1 MRSLFVSLVDTVTSC
16 ITSPSDPEQVLVSTY
31 AGTITKYNWV
41 TGRKLQKW
49 KTAPGLIRIYGLSAG
64 NPGDNG
70 DIIIAINHRP
80 GGARDLSR
88 LHLPVSSEMQMKK
101 VVLRSQ
107 QRMATTIVTLE
118 DGKLIVGFGGDR
130 VVLGSSKDS
139 ALGEYTWHDFSVPGK
154 IVSLDARIRDAST
167 TTPRARSVLDVVVG
181 LQDGSIRIV
190 DDILTRLTQ
199 TEKVVKDIDRISRR
213 LHWHREDVAAVKWSR
228 DGASHI
234 SPYAFVFFL
243 PLASYFTLA
252 RILLPFS

>member
-1 MRSLFVSLVDTVTSC
+1 VRSLFVSLVDTVTSC

-31 AGTITKYNWV
+31 TGAIVKYNWV

-49 KTAPGLIRIYGLSAG
+49 KTNSGLIRIYGLSAG

-80 GGARDLSR
+80 GGARDLLR
-88 LHLPVSSEMQMKK
+88 LNLPVSPKIQMKT

-118 DGKLIVGFGGDR
+118 DGKLIAGFGGDR
-130 VVLGSSKDS
+130 VMLGSSKDS
-139 ALGEYTWHDFSVPGK
+139 VSGEYAWHDFSVSGK
-154 IVSLDARIRDAST
+154 IVSLDARIRDASIT
-167 TTPRARSVLDVVVG
+167 THKARSIVDVVVG

-199 TEKVVKDIDRISRR
+199 LEKAAKDIDRISRR
-213 LHWHREDVAAVKWSR
+213 LHWHREAVSAVKWSR
-228 DGASHI
+228 DGASRIH
-234 SPYAFVFFL
+234 AFCSLF
-243 PLASYFTLA
+243 P
-252 RILLPFS
+252 